1 MHKQN
6 IAQRI
11 ERVIVNIG
19 VQAVVL
25 CFCALVLSPSIQAM
39 DFSCL
44 NAGSRGAAC
53 LITSMHQAKN
63 TGGVNTITLGR
74 GTYRLFEGEQRDL
87 DEGVTGLPS
96 ITTMP
101 KMPPLP
107 PNNLTIIGRGPGLT
121 HIRRDDNSLELF
133 RIFHIARGHNLTLD
147 GLSVE
152 NGSAQ
157 SSGLGGVG
165 GGILNEGTLTLRNVV
180 IEQNSAANAGGGIYN
195 EGGAATIIN
204 SILRRNFAFNDG
216 GGIYIPRGTL
226 TIADS
231 VLEENIAG
239 HGQIGQG
246 GGIYTS
252 TGAEVTIANST
263 LKKNTAV
270 RNGGGIRNQTRLTI
284 TNSTFSENDAGF
296 EGGGIYTTLM
306 EGIVT
311 ITSSTLS
318 KNHVHGMPSGNG
330 PTTVGGGGISIH
342 GSTVKISNSTLSGN
356 SVFNGGFLDVE
367 AVGGGI
373 RSSSDLGVGSSIPSI
388 TITNSTLSG
397 NNADNGGD
405 NIFSGAIF
413 TAGRGPMPS
422 TIGIQNSI
430 VDNDGAHENCRVD
443 VGGSTIDDKG
453 NNIGDTDGTCF
464 AAAPGSLTAMDPML
478 DPAGLQD
485 NGGLTQ
491 TIGLLSG
498 SLAIDRADNTVCGVP
513 PLSNARPLNIDQRG
527 FVRPVDASCD
537 IGAFEVG
544 GMPPMDITSLL
555 QQTIAVSPRQYQ
567 DIADCP
573 AGTVRK
579 SIFIKR
585 LTNRRTNP
593 VAVYDLMLKVV
604 NIADG
609 NVIQNADPGP
619 DGLGAILTV
628 PHTGQYSD
636 EILGA
641 GESVELPIVICR
653 TSAGL
658 SGGLPSTNVLGLS
671 LTP

>member
-1 MHKQN
+1 
-6 IAQRI
+6 
-11 ERVIVNIG
+11 
-19 VQAVVL
+19 
-25 CFCALVLSPSIQAM
+25 
-39 DFSCL
+39 
-44 NAGSRGAAC
+44 
-53 LITSMHQAKN
+53 
-63 TGGVNTITLGR
+63 VNTITLGR
-74 GTYRLFEGEQRDL
+74 GTYRLFEAEEHDPM
-87 DEGVTGLPS
+87 DGVTGLPS

-107 PNNLTIIGRGPGLT
+107 PNNVTIIGRGPGLT

-133 RIFHIARGHNLTLD
+133 RIFHIARGHTLTLD

-152 NGSAQ
+152 NGFAQ
-157 SSGLGGVG
+157 SSGLLGGQG

-180 IEQNSAANAGGGIYN
+180 IEQNSAGNAGGGIYN
-195 EGGAATIIN
+195 QGDAVTITN

-216 GGIYIPRGTL
+216 GGIHIADGTL

-231 VLEENIAG
+231 VLDENEAG
-239 HGQIGQG
+239 HGQIGEG
-246 GGIYTS
+246 GGIWVTS
-252 TGAEVTIANST
+252 SLGKAVAVTIANST
-263 LKKNTAV
+263 LRKNAAV
-270 RNGGGIRNQTRLTI
+270 RDGGGIRTRAPLTI
-284 TNSTFSENDAGF
+284 TNSTLSENHAGRK
-296 EGGGIYTTLM
+296 GGGIVAVGQ
-306 EGIVT
+306 EPVVT
-311 ITSSTLS
+311 IASSTLS
-318 KNHVHGMPSGNG
+318 NNHVHGIPLGNG
-330 PTTVGGGGISIH
+330 TKTVGGGGISIQEA
-342 GSTVKISNSTLSGN
+342 SVTIRNSTLSGN
-356 SVFNGGFLDVE
+356 SADTGGFLNVN

-373 RSSSDLGVGSSIPSI
+373 RSSANSGFGSTFKPII
-388 TITNSTLSG
+388 ITNSTLSG
-397 NNADNGGD
+397 NDAENGGD
-405 NIFSGAIF
+405 NIFSAVE
-413 TAGRGPMPS
+413 GPMPPTAG
-422 TIGIQNSI
+422 TIAIRNSI
-430 VDNDGAHENCRVD
+430 VANGEHDNCRVE

-453 NNIGDTDGTCF
+453 NNIDTDGTCF
-464 AAAPGSLTAMDPML
+464 DAAKGSFPGMDPML

-491 TIGLLSG
+491 TIGLLSA

-513 PLSNARPLNIDQRG
+513 PLDNAPPLNIDPRG
-527 FVRPVDASCD
+527 FVRPVGASCD

-579 SIFIKR
+579 SIFTKR

-609 NVIQNADPGP
+609 DVIQNADPGP

-636 EILGA
+636 EILRA
-641 GESVELPIVICR
+641 GESVGVPVVICR